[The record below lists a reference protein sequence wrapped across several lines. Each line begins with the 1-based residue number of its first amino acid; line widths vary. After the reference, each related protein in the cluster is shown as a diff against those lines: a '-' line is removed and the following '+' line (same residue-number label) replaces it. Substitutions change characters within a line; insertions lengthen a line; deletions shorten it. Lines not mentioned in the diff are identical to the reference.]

1 MWSRLRVKD
10 GATVLGNGQGFAA
23 ADLGLLVVTAPD
35 QGGEAAVL
43 TLTVSTAEGTGT
55 SAVELL
61 SVTASGV
68 AELPLFGTTT
78 VWSGSEEAG
87 ITLSGLSA
95 TGDADDTLSA
105 TLSGIPAGWT
115 VKDGATLLG
124 NGQAFAAADLG
135 LLVVS
140 APGQGGESAFLT
152 LTVST
157 AE

>member
-43 TLTVSTAEGTGT
+43 TLTVSTAEGAGT

-78 VWSGSEEAG
+78 VWHGSEEAG

-105 TLSGIPAGWT
+105 TLSGIPPGWT
-115 VKDGATLLG
+115 VKDGATLLA
-124 NGQAFAAADLG
+124 NGQAYVASDLV
-135 LLVVS
+135 LLPVTTPDNMPAS
-140 APGQGGESAFLT
+140 ALLNLT
-152 LTVST
+152 GS
-157 AE
+157 